1 MTDFSM
7 VAGDSKTLE
16 ITVNDD
22 AGAPVD
28 LTGATIQWNAA
39 RRPYGTAVISK
50 AGSITDAPA
59 GKFTVLLEPADTASL
74 DGSFY
79 QAATITG
86 GDGSVSTLFLGA
98 LLISP
103 LAANTTVEQFKVRFP
118 EFAPVSSTLIA
129 LVLDEALAQV
139 SSCLSDA
146 DRTRAQMLLTAH
158 KLTLEGEPGR
168 TTSGAGAGTTGAVKR
183 EKVGSLEVEYAG
195 MGTSSSGGRNYD
207 RTVYGQ
213 MYWEQFGYSFPAIMV
228 V

>member
-7 VAGDSKTLE
+7 VAGDSKTLD
-16 ITVNDD
+16 ITVTND
-22 AGAPVD
+22 AGAAVD
-28 LTGATIQWNAA
+28 LTGASVVWNAA

-59 GKFTVLLEPADTASL
+59 GKFLVLLEPADTASL
-74 DGSFY
+74 EGSFY

-86 GDGSVSTLFLGA
+86 SDGSVSTLFLGA

-103 LAANTTVEQFKVRFP
+103 LAANTTVEQFKVRYP
-118 EFAPVSSTLIA
+118 EFAPVSNTLIA
-129 LVLDEALAQV
+129 LVLDEALGQV
-139 SSCLSDA
+139 STCLPDP

-168 TTSGAGAGTTGAVKR
+168 TTSGAGAGTTGAIKR
-183 EKVGSLEVEYAG
+183 EKVGSLEVEYLG
-195 MGTSSSGGRNYD
+195 MGTSSSGGRSYD

-213 MYWEQFGYSFPAIMV
+213 MYWEQFGYSFPAILAV
-228 V
+228 